1 MSTVAIVVIVVVA
14 VAALFLLIG
23 VVWFAY
29 DSNKRVREFANSADL
44 IPGKPSRAPESWA
57 TDTSRE
63 ALLHQRIRY
72 AMLDVHQNPAL
83 PQDVSLVTARYRL
96 DDAAFEL
103 DDRLIAVSQT
113 EPGDTHTEALDRAE
127 KAIKTLEKLPKKL
140 WEAPTDRQLDDLTKV
155 TDVLRAAATDDQ
167 HP

>member
-14 VAALFLLIG
+14 VAAIFLLVG
-23 VVWFAY
+23 VVWFAF
-29 DSNKRVREFANSADL
+29 DSNKRVRDFARSTDL
-44 IPGKPSRAPESWA
+44 IPGKACRAPESWT

-83 PQDVSLVTARYRL
+83 PHDDSLVAARDRL

-103 DDRLIAVSQT
+103 DDRLIEIAGD
-113 EPGDTHTEALDRAE
+113 EPGDAHDDALDRAE
-127 KAIKTLEKLPKKL
+127 RAIKALEKLPKKL
-140 WEAPTDRQLDDLTKV
+140 WEAPTDEQLEDLAK
-155 TDVLRAAATDDQ
+155 ATDAVRAGTE
-167 HP
+167 

>member
-29 DSNKRVREFANSADL
+29 DSNKRVRDFAHATDL
-44 IPGKPSRAPESWA
+44 IPGKAGRAPQSWT

-83 PQDVSLVTARYRL
+83 PHDDSLVAARDRL
-96 DDAAFEL
+96 DDAAFAL
-103 DDRLIAVSQT
+103 DDRLIAVSAT
-113 EPGDTHTEALDRAE
+113 ADGDDHDDALARAE
-127 KAIKTLEKLPKKL
+127 KAIKALEKLPKKL
-140 WEAPTDRQLDDLTKV
+140 WEAPTDQQLEDLTRV
-155 TDVLRAAATDDQ
+155 TDALRAGAAIE
-167 HP
+167 

>member
-29 DSNKRVREFANSADL
+29 DSNKRVRNFARSTDL
-44 IPGKPSRAPESWA
+44 IPGQPGRAPQSWI

-83 PQDVSLVTARYRL
+83 PHDKSLVTARDRL
-96 DDAAFEL
+96 DAAAFAL
-103 DDRLIAVSQT
+103 DDRLIAVADT
-113 EPGDTHTEALDRAE
+113 EPGDTHDEALDRAE
-127 KAIKTLEKLPKKL
+127 AAIKTLEKLPKKL
-140 WEAPTDRQLDDLTKV
+140 WEAPTGQQLEDL
-155 TDVLRAAATDDQ
+155 AAATDAVRAGAATE
-167 HP
+167 

>member
-29 DSNKRVREFANSADL
+29 DSNKRVRDFAHSTDL
-44 IPGKPSRAPESWA
+44 IPGKAGRAPQSWT

-83 PQDVSLVTARYRL
+83 PHDDSLVAARDRL
-96 DDAAFEL
+96 DDAAFAL
-103 DDRLIAVSQT
+103 DDRLIAVSAT
-113 EPGDTHTEALDRAE
+113 DDALARAE
-127 KAIKTLEKLPKKL
+127 KAIKALEKLPKKL
-140 WEAPTDRQLDDLTKV
+140 WEAPTDQQLEDLTRV
-155 TDVLRAAATDDQ
+155 TDALRAGAAIE
-167 HP
+167 